1 MSEDPV
7 SRAPS
12 RRPAAIGALIAVVV
26 LILDQAS
33 KFWILY
39 DVMQPPKVIE
49 VTPFFNIVLAW
60 NRGVSFGMFNNLGDF
75 GPYLLT
81 GLAVVIILVLA
92 FWLWRANSRLSAVSL
107 ALIIGGA
114 VGNVIDRLQY
124 GAVVDF
130 LDFHGFGYHW
140 PAFNVADSAICVG
153 ATMLVLES
161 LFKRSETS

>member
-1 MSEDPV
+1 MPK
-7 SRAPS
+7 PS
-12 RRPAAIGALIAVVV
+12 RRPAAMGALIVAVILV
-26 LILDQAS
+26 LDQVS
-33 KFWILY
+33 KFWILNH
-39 DVMQPPKVIE
+39 VMQPPRVIE

-60 NRGVSFGMFNNLGDF
+60 NRGVSFGMFNNAGDL

-81 GLAVVIILVLA
+81 GLAVVIIAVLV
-92 FWLWRANSRLSAVSL
+92 FWLWRANSRLSAL
-107 ALIIGGA
+107 AIALIIGGA
-114 VGNVIDRLQY
+114 VGNVIDRLQH

-153 ATMLVLES
+153 ATVLVLES